1 MRALVCSSLDG
12 LDGVAVGELPD
23 PEPGPGG
30 VRIRVHAAGVNFPDL
45 LIVRGLYQ
53 ERPDLPFAPGA
64 EVAGEVVEV
73 GPRTSGVEIGD
84 RVYAS
89 ISHGG
94 YAEQAAVPV
103 DRIFHVPDGMP
114 YEHAAVLP
122 LAYGTAYHALVDR
135 GELRDGETLLVLGAA
150 GGVGLAAVQIG
161 ATLGA
166 RVIAAVSSD
175 EKAAA
180 VRDAGAAEVVRYD
193 RTDLRDAMR
202 SAAPEG
208 ADVVFDPVGGDVTEA
223 ALRSTAWR
231 GRLLIV
237 GFAAG
242 DIPKLPAN
250 LPLLKGS
257 SVVGVFWGRFART
270 EPARNRRNL
279 ETLGAWWTEDRI
291 APLISQTYD
300 LDHATEA
307 LRRIGGRGAI
317 GKLVVTP

>member
-1 MRALVCSSLDG
+1 VRALVCSSLDG

-23 PEPGPGG
+23 PTPGHGE
-30 VRIRVHAAGVNFPDL
+30 VRVRVHAAGVNFPDL
-45 LIVRGLYQ
+45 LIVQGRYQ
-53 ERPDLPFAPGA
+53 ERPELPFAPGA

-73 GPRTSGVEIGD
+73 GPGAAGVEVGD

-94 YAEQAAVPV
+94 YAEQAVVAV
-103 DRIFHVPDGMP
+103 DQLFHVPDGMP
-114 YEHAAVLP
+114 FEHAAVLP
-122 LAYGTAYHALVDR
+122 IAYGTAYHALVDR
-135 GELRDGETLLVLGAA
+135 GQLREGETLLVLGAA

-166 RVIAAVSSD
+166 RVLAAVSSD

-180 VRDAGAAEVVRYD
+180 VRDAGADEVVRYD
-193 RTDLRDAMR
+193 REDLRDAVR
-202 SAAPEG
+202 SLAPDG
-208 ADVVFDPVGGDVTEA
+208 VDVVFDPVGGDATEA

-242 DIPKLPAN
+242 EIPKLPAN

-257 SVVGVFWGRFART
+257 SVVGVFWGRFAQT
-270 EPARNRRNL
+270 EPDRNRRNF

-291 APLISQTYD
+291 APVISATYD
-300 LDHATEA
+300 LEHAADA

>member
-73 GPRTSGVEIGD
+73 GPRTSGVEVGD

-175 EKAAA
+175 VKAAA